1 MSNTRLYIFTH
12 DNKLTHFLLVAVCI
26 LFCISSVNA
35 ERLTCPDG
43 TVQYTPCTAQQ
54 NVKITRSKNAIHRR
68 IPGSTTQTSV
78 LGKTFRR
85 ISTAQGLWEGFVAG
99 SGTTHLKL
107 VFMKDGSVL
116 ETRYIGSVTRKS
128 AERPTKFKFISALP
142 GESDWSWQIVAL
154 TV

>member
-1 MSNTRLYIFTH
+1 MN
-12 DNKLTHFLLVAVCI
+12 FLFVTVCI
-26 LFCISSVNA
+26 LCFISSVNA
-35 ERLTCPDG
+35 ERLTCPNG
-43 TVQYTPCTAQQ
+43 TVQYTPCSAQQ
-54 NVKITRSKNAIHRR
+54 NVKIIKSKSTIQRR
-68 IPGSTTQTSV
+68 LPGSTAQTSV

-99 SGTTHLKL
+99 AGTTHLKL

-128 AERPTKFKFISALP
+128 AERPTKFKFISTLP